1 MVELPDP
8 PLPSIVPTHTLVVA
22 EFDPMATASL
32 WLTRSAVLA
41 AARIPTGYFW
51 AMRFNLPGSDE
62 TDAPDGLCAVS
73 SLPSPIPIQNASY
86 TLGPK
91 LSLDTGEISYETEC
105 GDVQLNVDPPMDC
118 ESDTLHQPLYL
129 HTTPTFRVLGGRR
142 LPIKTVVHELDAD
155 SFNIFHRAVER
166 NDELLDDLWV
176 RQKKARL
183 ANLLPHRACADD
195 DHSQWSLLS
204 GHLDPT
210 EIFGERNNPHAYCF
224 EFVYDRNVVLCDGP
238 AHIYDEMLLYAQLC
252 KEFRWS
258 TVEQVI
264 KWLRV
269 LRRLIRFTQWHD
281 RVKGHT
287 YDAHPKTPEV
297 QPHGPRPSGAATPTH
312 AYAQALLQND
322 IDFKARFEAVASL
335 GSTPYH
341 IVGDSDSDDA
351 DNSGQEGYL
360 EFFRLPFASPVIS
373 SWFTTVPLPKCPSV
387 VVLDMFGVILDREGA
402 IRRAIEPWL
411 VFTNPPLD
419 PYDAADQYI
428 EYEALA
434 IREQIGSGRATSLPA
449 GAHTALTSF
458 ADRIRIP
465 VPMRPR
471 FIRNV
476 LSAILR
482 PPIFDDVEAACLELL
497 KRGSAIVALVPSSAS
512 TLAVLRRAIPNH
524 LLKRIHFYPVEI
536 PVHTPVPVTFFTP
549 LVEWCKGLP
558 GLRTDAA
565 ALTAADVLVVSAGV
579 GRLLVA
585 ATGMF
590 AKPHPTALLR
600 RPDGIEGMVRFYVG
614 KGRNSPTPTVMVP
627 GLANLIRA
635 LFENPDSGSGS

>member
-1 MVELPDP
+1 MT
-8 PLPSIVPTHTLVVA
+8 THALVLA
-22 EFDPMATASL
+22 EFDPVKTASL
-32 WLTRSAVLA
+32 WLSRSAVKA
-41 AARIPTGYFW
+41 ATRIPTAPLW
-51 AMRFNLPGSDE
+51 AIRFHRPNSDKTNAPG
-62 TDAPDGLCAVS
+62 ALCALS
-73 SLPSPIPIQNASY
+73 SLPSPIPIPDASY

-91 LSLDTGEISYETEC
+91 VAIDTGEISNETGR
-105 GDVQLNVDPPMDC
+105 GDVQLNVNPPMEC
-118 ESDTLHQPLYL
+118 LSDTLHQPLYL
-129 HTTPTFRVLGGRR
+129 HTAPTFRVFGGSRR
-142 LPIKTVVHELDAD
+142 PIETVPHELDTD
-155 SFNIFHRAVER
+155 SFDLFMKTVES
-166 NDELLDDLWV
+166 NEDLLDDAWV

-183 ANLLPHRACADD
+183 ADLLPHHACADD
-195 DHSQWSLLS
+195 DYTRWSLQS
-204 GHLDPT
+204 GRLDPT

-224 EFVYDRNVVLCDGP
+224 TFAYDRKLMTADGP

-252 KEFRWS
+252 KEYRWS
-258 TVEQVI
+258 HAERVIDWVEL
-264 KWLRV
+264 LR
-269 LRRLIRFTQWHD
+269 QWHD
-281 RVKGHT
+281 RLKRYTG
-287 YDAHPKTPEV
+287 DARYMAPEV
-297 QPHGPRPSGAATPTH
+297 QPHGPDPSGAPTPTH
-312 AYAQALLQND
+312 AYAQVLLQND
-322 IDFKARFEAVASL
+322 HDFKDRFEAATRL
-335 GSTPYH
+335 GKNTHYTRS
-341 IVGDSDSDDA
+341 DSDSEDA
-351 DNSGQEGYL
+351 DDSDQEEYL
-360 EFFRLPFASPVIS
+360 EFVHLPFACPVIS
-373 SWFTTVPLPKCPSV
+373 TWFTTVPLPKCPSV
-387 VVLDMFGVILDREGA
+387 VVLDMFGVILNKEGA

-476 LSAILR
+476 LSAILH

-497 KRGSAIVALVPSSAS
+497 KRGSAIVALVPSSA
-512 TLAVLRRAIPNH
+512 TTFAVLRRAIPNH

-558 GLRTDAA
+558 GLRTDTAT
-565 ALTAADVLVVSAGV
+565 LTAADVLVVSAGV

-590 AKPHPTALLR
+590 AEPHPTALVR
-600 RPDGIEGMVRFYVG
+600 RPDGIEGMVQFYVG
-614 KGRNSPTPTVMVP
+614 KGRNSPTPTVIVS
-627 GLANLIRA
+627 GLADLIRE
-635 LFENPDSGSGS
+635 LFKDPDSGSQS